1 MQIIIYLQDPKL
13 ILHPS
18 IPLLSI
24 VLCPTEE
31 MGDVRRPRV
40 PLKKRKGTPP
50 VEYQPAVR
58 TQTEP
63 HESPSYSPWARP
75 QSYKNARVSEV
86 FTSDIP
92 NQPLKGQ

>member
-1 MQIIIYLQDPKL
+1 
-13 ILHPS
+13 
-18 IPLLSI
+18 
-24 VLCPTEE
+24 

-40 PLKKRKGTPP
+40 PLKKRKGTP

-58 TQTEP
+58 RTQTEP
-63 HESPSYSPWARP
+63 RESPSYSSWARP
-75 QSYKNARVSEV
+75 QSYKNAHVSEV